1 MCQPPCT
8 TLKASIPKL
17 LSKVFCF
24 GKQDWSKNGYILVSC
39 PMKPLQLGFI
49 HIFVLRRTES
59 LSFWINCYF
68 GVVAHNS
75 NTILQDC
82 REGVCRDTELSCY
95 LLLRWWCVI
104 HSSNNFNLLVETKR
118 LTFLPAHNSL
128 YCPKMPTWSHFLVHY
143 KRKFTICEFVI
154 TLMVTHNTHILKI
167 GTWKILHNK
176 RWLPLSWLLV
186 PLSWLLMIIGWV
198 LVFECWKLLTTPE
211 SSHHRWIS
219 WFLG

>member
-49 HIFVLRRTES
+49 HIFVLRRTKS
-59 LSFWINCYF
+59 LLFWINCSF

-75 NTILQDC
+75 SAILQDC
-82 REGVCRDTELSCY
+82 WEGVCRDTELSCN
-95 LLLRWWCVI
+95 LLLCWWCVI
-104 HSSNNFNLLVETKR
+104 HSSNLVETKR
-118 LTFLPAHNSL
+118 LMFLPAHNSL
-128 YCPKMPTWSHFLVHY
+128 YCPKMPTWSHFLVRC
-143 KRKFTICEFVI
+143 KRKFTICEIII
-154 TLMVTHNTHILKI
+154 TLMVTHNAHILKI

-176 RWLPLSWLLV
+176 KMTPLELTPDDHWLSVGLVLKVVDGSWELSSSLNLL
-186 PLSWLLMIIGWV
+186 
-198 LVFECWKLLTTPE
+198 
-211 SSHHRWIS
+211 IS
-219 WFLG
+219 WIVRCFT